1 MFEAMETM
9 LVQLIQC
16 IPVLFGVY
24 LIFNFIGGL
33 LFKER

>member
-1 MFEAMETM
+1 MFEVTETM

-24 LIFNFIGGL
+24 LIFNFTRIL
-33 LFKER
+33 LFKE